1 MNWPSRERV
10 LCAWS
15 WYRNEKEEVEG
26 VGKKETEKGI
36 FVGVESGSLVEEL
49 FKGGKVL

>member
-10 LCAWS
+10 LCAWC
-15 WYRNEKEEVEG
+15 WYRNEKGEIEG
-26 VGKKETEKGI
+26 VRKKEAEKGVS
-36 FVGVESGSLVEEL
+36 VGVESGSLVEEL